1 MNTKFYFGL
10 LAAAALSMTA
20 CSNEDQPNNGPSEE
34 GTHYMSVKIRTAG
47 LGGTRAAEEGNPAF
61 EQGVGTESTV
71 TAANIRFLFFD
82 GGGNAFTMVQNGVN
96 GTVRTN
102 MVTPTEITTT
112 NGQGNSEAEI
122 TGTLVLGTG
131 DGGYKGMTPTQ
142 VLVVANGDENRLKAI
157 ENQNL
162 ETVLTRTA
170 TTPTAWP
177 PTPGFL
183 MTSSVYYG
191 ADGKRV
197 AAVNIANNIKTTKK
211 DAEDAPAVL
220 YIERVAAKVRATYA
234 DSFDVQSKA
243 ADGTVSNPGSFTF
256 FDVENGEIVEKT
268 TQFTAEINGWQ
279 LLNKAGQTAA
289 FKQLPATLAD
299 ATTLLGANNA
309 NNNWVWNDEPRH
321 RSYWSNSNAG
331 TAWIAPYTNAY
342 GTSPLL
348 ERDGAY
354 ANQTYNSANATANVE
369 YCYENTGYTNVTEFA
384 RGNYATAIT
393 IKATIKKDGAA
404 IDMYRVAGEY
414 YSKAAMEK
422 LVKTSYIA
430 SHSDLTEDR
439 LEVRLSDNTAL
450 DNTYTPVVYADN
462 SPTGTSM
469 TQFATML
476 WWKNGVTSYHL
487 NIMHL
492 NGKPGVVRNHIY
504 DYKIDGIIGL
514 GVPGN
519 EPDTPELS
527 ETYLAARLYILD
539 WHVVSN
545 NITIQ

>member
-1 MNTKFYFGL
+1 MKTKFYFGL

-20 CSNEDQPNNGPSEE
+20 CSNENEPNNSPAEE

-47 LGGTRAAEEGNPAF
+47 LGGTRAPEAGNPEF
-61 EQGVGTESTV
+61 ETGVGTESTV
-71 TAANIRFLFFD
+71 TAPNIRFLFFD
-82 GGGNAFTMVQNGVN
+82 GSGNAFTMVQNGVN

-112 NGQGNSEAEI
+112 NGQGNNEAEI

-142 VLVVANGDENRLKAI
+142 VLVVANGDENRLKTI

-170 TTPTAWP
+170 TTPTVWP
-177 PTPGFL
+177 PIPGFL
-183 MTSSVYYG
+183 MTSSVYYAG
-191 ADGKRV
+191 GNRV
-197 AAVNIANNIKTTKK
+197 AAVNIANNIKTEKQ
-211 DAEDAPAVL
+211 DAEKAPAVL
-220 YIERVAAKVRATYA
+220 YIERAAAKVRATYNS
-234 DSFDVQSKA
+234 SFDVQSKA

-256 FDVENGEIVEKT
+256 FDVENDEIVEKT

-299 ATTLLGANNA
+299 ATTLLGKNDAND
-309 NNNWVWNDEPRH
+309 NWVWNDEPRH

-331 TAWIAPYTNAY
+331 TNWIAPYTNAS

-354 ANQTYNSANATANVE
+354 ANQSFDSNNATANVE

-384 RGNYATAIT
+384 RGNFATAIT
-393 IKATIKKDGAA
+393 IKATIKKDGKA
-404 IDMYRVAGEY
+404 IDMYRIAGEY

-430 SHSDLTEDR
+430 SHGDLTEDR
-439 LEVRLSDNTAL
+439 LTVQLSDNTPL
-450 DNTYTPVVYADN
+450 DNTYTPVVYADGAT
-462 SPTGTSM
+462 TGTSM
-469 TQFATML
+469 TQFSTML

-504 DYKIDGIIGL
+504 DYKINGIIGL

-519 EPDTPELS
+519 EPYTPELS
-527 ETYLAARLYILD
+527 ETYLEARLYILD

-545 NITIQ
+545 NIVIQ

>member
-1 MNTKFYFGL
+1 MKTKFYFGL
-10 LAAAALSMTA
+10 FAAAALTMTA
-20 CSNEDQPNNGPSEE
+20 CSSENEPNNSPAEE
-34 GTHYMSVKIRTAG
+34 GSHYMSVKIRTAG

-61 EQGVGTESTV
+61 EPGVGTESTV

-82 GGGNAFTMVQNGVN
+82 EGGNAFTMVQNGVN

-112 NGQGNSEAEI
+112 NGQGNNEAEI

-142 VLVVANGDENRLKAI
+142 VLVVANGDEKRLKAI

-177 PTPGFL
+177 PKPGFL
-183 MTSSVYYG
+183 MTSSVYYAG
-191 ADGKRV
+191 NNRV
-197 AAVNIANNIKTTKK
+197 AAVNIANNIKTAK
-211 DAEDAPAVL
+211 DAAEKAPAVL
-220 YIERVAAKVRATYA
+220 YIERAAAKVRATYA
-234 DSFDVQSKA
+234 ASFDVQSKA

-279 LLNKAGQTAA
+279 LLNTAGQTAA

-299 ATTLLGANNA
+299 ATTLLGKNDAND
-309 NNNWVWNDEPRH
+309 NWVWNDEPRH
-321 RSYWSNSNAG
+321 RSYWSISNAG
-331 TAWIAPYTNAY
+331 TNWIAPYTNAY

-354 ANQTYNSANATANVE
+354 ANQSFNSNNATANVE

-384 RGNYATAIT
+384 RGNFATAIT
-393 IKATIKKDGAA
+393 IKATIKKDGNA
-404 IDMYRVAGEY
+404 IDMYRIAGEY

-430 SHSDLTEDR
+430 SHGDLTEDR
-439 LEVRLSDNTAL
+439 LTVQLSDNTAL
-450 DNTYTPVVYADN
+450 DNTYTPVVYADGAA
-462 SPTGTSM
+462 TGTSM
-469 TQFATML
+469 TQFSTML

-504 DYKIDGIIGL
+504 DYKINGIIGL

-545 NITIQ
+545 NIVIQ

>member
-1 MNTKFYFGL
+1 
-10 LAAAALSMTA
+10 
-20 CSNEDQPNNGPSEE
+20 
-34 GTHYMSVKIRTAG
+34 
-47 LGGTRAAEEGNPAF
+47 
-61 EQGVGTESTV
+61 
-71 TAANIRFLFFD
+71 
-82 GGGNAFTMVQNGVN
+82 
-96 GTVRTN
+96 
-102 MVTPTEITTT
+102 
-112 NGQGNSEAEI
+112 
-122 TGTLVLGTG
+122 
-131 DGGYKGMTPTQ
+131 MTPTQ

-220 YIERVAAKVRATYA
+220 YIERAAAKVRATYA

>member
-220 YIERVAAKVRATYA
+220 YIERAAAKVRATYA

-462 SPTGTSM
+462 SPAGTSM